1 MSTREDL
8 YEVLGVSK
16 SANDDEIRKA
26 YRKLCLTHHPDKGGD
41 EEVFKRIKLAYEI
54 LSDFIRR
61 KEYDKTGNIS
71 ESRGTRSD
79 ALERIAQMLFNIV
92 PNFSPEHDNLIAIMT
107 NEVIGIKAGVMQ
119 NIDSCNK
126 HLQKLNRV
134 IERLSIKTEDENII
148 LQFLEKHVELRKQEN
163 LEFKRRLEVC
173 DVVIEILKD
182 YEYGLISLPDM

>member
-1 MSTREDL
+1 MNP
-8 YEVLGVSK
+8 YEELGVAK
-16 SANDDEIRKA
+16 NATTEEIKQR
-26 YRKLCLTHHPDKGGD
+26 YRTLAQFHHPDKGGD

-92 PNFSPEHDNLIAIMT
+92 PNFNPEHDNLIAIMT
-107 NEVIGIKAGVMQ
+107 NEVIGVKAGVMQ
-119 NIDSCNK
+119 NIDSCNN

-173 DVVIEILKD
+173 DVIIEILKD

>member
-1 MSTREDL
+1 
-8 YEVLGVSK
+8 
-16 SANDDEIRKA
+16 
-26 YRKLCLTHHPDKGGD
+26 
-41 EEVFKRIKLAYEI
+41 
-54 LSDFIRR
+54 
-61 KEYDKTGNIS
+61 
-71 ESRGTRSD
+71 
-79 ALERIAQMLFNIV
+79 MLFNIV
-92 PNFSPEHDNLIAIMT
+92 PNFNPEHDNLIAIMT

-119 NIDSCNK
+119 NIDSCNN